1 MTKDLQ
7 NLMHIL
13 SASHDWQ
20 NVQLSNFS
28 DDLDMQYVAHSEKI
42 VHEFF
47 LKYSAKNNF
56 KVNG

>member
-1 MTKDLQ
+1 
-7 NLMHIL
+7 MHIL

-47 LKYSAKNNF
+47 QKCSAKNDF

>member
-1 MTKDLQ
+1 
-7 NLMHIL
+7 MHIL

-28 DDLDMQYVAHSEKI
+28 DDLDMQAHSEKI

-47 LKYSAKNNF
+47 LRYSAKNNF